1 MLNRDHSP
9 STLGVNCT
17 LFTFIAGNERPIMR
31 SSVARGVWSTQL
43 RAVAD
48 DVAALRGE
56 ARRQSANGR
65 RRRAE
70 YFMAAYSFRS
80 RKNDR
85 ASGVNNGADDGRD
98 VGCPFELIEP
108 RTPGLGR
115 QRGKMSRFVA
125 AGITPSTSRNAAD
138 RETEQFFFIE
148 VASADA

>member
-17 LFTFIAGNERPIMR
+17 LLTFSAGNERPIMR

-70 YFMAAYSFRS
+70 YFICLLYTSDAADERS
-80 RKNDR
+80 SVDLGGRRIIKKKKKKNKND
-85 ASGVNNGADDGRD
+85 
-98 VGCPFELIEP
+98 CIEY
-108 RTPGLGR
+108 
-115 QRGKMSRFVA
+115 
-125 AGITPSTSRNAAD
+125 
-138 RETEQFFFIE
+138 
-148 VASADA
+148 